1 MIKKVA
7 QMLGLRRKVEKEEI
21 NNNKILVGT
30 VLTEGI
36 IDVSKH
42 SEF

>member
-7 QMLGLRRKVEKEEI
+7 EMLGLRRKVEKEEI
-21 NNNKILVGT
+21 NDKKILVGT

>member
-7 QMLGLRRKVEKEEI
+7 QMLGLRRKVEKDVI
-21 NNNKILVGT
+21 NCDKFMIGT